1 MKKLKFNFLLTSV
14 LTLLVFASVQ
24 AQEFYKVQTSKSKL
38 VVSGT
43 SSLHDWEMEATD
55 FNAETLIKLNDNAV
69 SEISRIEFTS
79 PVSGLKSGKR
89 IMDNKTL
96 EALNEKKFPEIKF
109 SLDNNG
115 EINLM
120 GEKAN
125 LTGKLTI
132 AGKTRE
138 VKLTVDFDVQNTQ
151 RFQVTGNVPLKMS
164 DFGVE
169 PPTALMGTVKTDDEL
184 VVSFDL
190 EFQKSSDQ
198 FTENF

>member
-1 MKKLKFNFLLTSV
+1 MKRIKLNLLFTSV
-14 LTLLVFASVQ
+14 LALLIFTGVQ
-24 AQEFYKVQTSKSKL
+24 AQEFYKVQSNNSKL

-43 SSLHDWEMEATD
+43 SSLHDWEMEAAD
-55 FNAETLIKLNDNAV
+55 FSAETLVKLNDNVV

-96 EALNEKKFPEIKF
+96 EALKEKKFPEIKF
-109 SLDNNG
+109 SLGNTG
-115 EINLM
+115 EVNLA

-125 LTGKLTI
+125 LTGLLTI
-132 AGKTRE
+132 AGKTKE
-138 VKLTVDFDVQNTQ
+138 VKLAVNFDVQNNQ
-151 RFQVTGNVPLKMS
+151 RFLVSGNVPLKMS

-169 PPTALMGTVKTDDEL
+169 PPTAIMGTVKTDDEL
-184 VVSFDL
+184 VVSFSL

>member
-1 MKKLKFNFLLTSV
+1 MKRLKLNFLLTGV
-14 LTLLVFASVQ
+14 LVVLVITGVR
-24 AQEFYKVQTSKSKL
+24 AQEFYKVHSNSSKL
-38 VVSGT
+38 IITGT

-69 SEISRIEFTS
+69 SEINRIEFKS

-89 IMDNKTL
+89 IMDSKTL
-96 EALNEKKFPEIKF
+96 EALKEKKFPEIKF
-109 SLDNNG
+109 SLGNTG
-115 EINLM
+115 EVNFA

-125 LTGKLTI
+125 LTGLLTI
-132 AGKTRE
+132 AGKTKE
-138 VKLTVDFDVQNTQ
+138 VKLAVNFDVQNNQ
-151 RFQVTGNVPLKMS
+151 RFLVSGNVPLKMS

-184 VVSFDL
+184 VVSFNL
-190 EFQKSSDQ
+190 EFQKSNDQ

>member
-1 MKKLKFNFLLTSV
+1 MKRIKLNFLLTSV
-14 LTLLVFASVQ
+14 LALLIFTGVQ
-24 AQEFYKVQTSKSKL
+24 AQEFYKVQSNNSKL

-55 FNAETLIKLNDNAV
+55 FSAETMIKLNDNAV

-96 EALNEKKFPEIKF
+96 DALEEKKFPEIKF

-115 EINLM
+115 EV
-120 GEKAN
+120 N
-125 LTGKLTI
+125 LTGKKVNLTGLLTI
-132 AGKTRE
+132 AGKTKE
-138 VKLTVDFDVQNTQ
+138 VKLTVDIDVKNAQ
-151 RFQVTGNVPLKMS
+151 RFLVTGNVPLKMS

-169 PPTALMGTVKTDDEL
+169 PPTALMGTITTDDEL
-184 VVSFDL
+184 VVSFNL
-190 EFQKSSDQ
+190 EFQRSSEQ
-198 FTENF
+198 FTGNF